1 MMYIW
6 LAALLFSASTLAA
19 SQASAQAVSQ
29 DQADASAASQAALS
43 DEPAENAIVVTGI
56 RSSLER
62 AAEIKQNAVQVVDS
76 IVAEDIG
83 KLPDPTT
90 AAALQPV
97 PGVPVSNDR
106 NNEDRKSDV

>member
-1 MMYIW
+1 MMKIW
-6 LAALLFSASTLAA
+6 RSALLISASTLAA
-19 SQASAQAVSQ
+19 SQASAQTVSQ

-62 AAEIKQNAVQVVDS
+62 AAEIKQHAVQVVDS

-83 KLPDPTT
+83 KLPDPTP
-90 AAALQPV
+90 AAAHQRV
-97 PGVPVSNDR
+97 PGDQVSTHRNTHVPGR
-106 NNEDRKSDV
+106 P

>member
-1 MMYIW
+1 MKIW
-6 LAALLFSASTLAA
+6 RSVLLSCACTLAA
-19 SQASAQAVSQ
+19 PQASAQTLSQ

-56 RSSLER
+56 RSSLVR
-62 AAEIKQNAVQVVDS
+62 AAEFKQNAVQVVDS

-90 AAALQPV
+90 A
-97 PGVPVSNDR
+97 
-106 NNEDRKSDV
+106 DRKSTRLNSSH